1 MVSFCS
7 WSDAIYMYDRGP
19 VPDIEGCSSTT
30 ISTYNDNDSI
40 DDDADNDNN
49 NDNNQRVGSG
59 SYSYVGRYSAKST
72 DCTLPNDATASDP
85 TPTDPSLAAGVSSLD
100 CSYPETATFC
110 GGWHNV
116 KAKFIT

>member
-7 WSDAIYMYDRGP
+7 WSDPIYMYDRGP

-40 DDDADNDNN
+40 NDDAD

-59 SYSYVGRYSAKST
+59 SYVPPIAPREE
-72 DCTLPNDATASDP
+72 D
-85 TPTDPSLAAGVSSLD
+85 
-100 CSYPETATFC
+100 
-110 GGWHNV
+110 
-116 KAKFIT
+116 